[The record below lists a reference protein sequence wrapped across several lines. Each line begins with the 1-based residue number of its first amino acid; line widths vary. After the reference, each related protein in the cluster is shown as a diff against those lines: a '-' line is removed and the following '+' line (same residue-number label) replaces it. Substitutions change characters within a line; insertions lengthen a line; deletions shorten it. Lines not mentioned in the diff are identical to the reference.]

1 MFSDLLIIVMSGVLL
16 ACSGNSS
23 KTASG
28 NSDTSAYQKINAET
42 ARRMMQES
50 DSFILLDVR
59 TEEEFRERHIEG
71 AILIPDYELDKR
83 AMTELPDKNK
93 IILIYCRSGRRS
105 ANVANFLNDK
115 GYLNVYDFGGIIDW
129 PFETVPPGL

>member
-83 AMTELPDKNK
+83 AITELPDKNAL
-93 IILIYCRSGRRS
+93 ILVYCRSGVR
-105 ANVANFLNDK
+105 AVNACKILAEK
-115 GYLNVYDFGGIIDW
+115 GYTRVFNFGGIIDW
-129 PFETVPPGL
+129 PYETIKKY